1 MCEAKYVLAI
11 FELLTLQFMMLD
23 FVLENLM
30 SYTFFFTVTSTLDY
44 TRQLNVNHTV
54 RLQWKVGHD

>member
-1 MCEAKYVLAI
+1 MCEAKYFLAI